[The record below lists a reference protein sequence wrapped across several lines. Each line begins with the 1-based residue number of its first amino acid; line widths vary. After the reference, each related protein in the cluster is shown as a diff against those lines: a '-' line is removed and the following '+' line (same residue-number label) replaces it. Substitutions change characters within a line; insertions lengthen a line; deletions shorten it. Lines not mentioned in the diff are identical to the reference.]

1 MILNPGLDL
10 LDGLLDL
17 GHQGLLVLQLA
28 HQSSAVLLLALDG
41 ALKFIPGPL
50 QLGDGLLHDP
60 QLSLDLPS
68 LLLDVGTGAL
78 LLLVGAL
85 QLVQSGLQLALDLVE
100 VTDLVLGHLQVLHGL
115 GGVLADVLLLLV
127 ELVDDLILVGDL
139 VIETLDGVVPVGLLL
154 LQLLNGHIDVI
165 NVLLDGHNLL
175 LEDLLVLHGVLAGR
189 LPLGELVLSLN
200 QLSLKSGHL
209 GSHLGLLVVIHGQI
223 ALLLL
228 QLGQQSLLLLLD
240 GLVLLQ
246 EPELLLRVGHSN
258 ERTSLLDDD
267 EPSPLSHGHVL
278 PEVPLGDLDQ
288 LSLIPLL
295 FVDSGSDSL
304 EDLSLDHSDPLEN
317 KLITSLLETSQSSGS
332 EEDEGVSQ
340 PVPVTGELDLVHQS
354 VHSGLVVAGALDLS
368 LSQASVSHLVVGVEH
383 SVGESSHADPDT
395 LQHTVTGQ
403 LVHDQWRL
411 NLSGLLV
418 SVGHKATD
426 EVGLASVESGHQ
438 LSQRDQVDGGDGLT
452 AATLLLLL
460 ALLLGSGGGLA
471 GVIGPE
477 KGQQLTLGGGLE
489 HLHHAVV
496 NGVLVLLQPAGDVV
510 GHDTGVVRNGEVSVL
525 VSLGL
530 GLKEDGQLAKGSLQ
544 LLLKGLVSGLGEER
558 LLLEDGPDTHGLL
571 EHDDGS
577 SQVHAEVHHL
587 PVNTLLDVLL
597 LLHNEHVVVE
607 ELLQLLVDKVDG
619 DLLEAVVLEDL
630 KASNVKH
637 SAEVGLLERGVNKSV
652 VTLLNEPL
660 EQSVKDGSA
669 DTSDSSGG
677 LLAGLTLGDPLG
689 TDLDPG
695 LAEHLD
701 HLHGVDSEE
710 SGDLAGEGVGT
721 DLLALGLV
729 VTTLGLELHAT
740 AGHDSSGQHVAV
752 ELLLL
757 GEPEHVEGVLGVLQ
771 LLVVVNRGDGGLA
784 LGDVDVVVDVGGQL
798 TLGPQTALA
807 DAVTVRLDQLV
818 EDMVGPLDLLLLSDT
833 RLLQQVGDDVATGQ
847 LTRGGEMDTDELSE
861 TGRVIVPGGLGVT
874 VGLQNGVGGHNL
886 VL

>member
-41 ALKFIPGPL
+41 ALKFLPGPL

-68 LLLDVGTGAL
+68 LLLDVGAGAL

-154 LQLLNGHIDVI
+154 LQLLDGHIDVI

-175 LEDLLVLHGVLAGR
+175 LEDLLVLHGVLAGS

-246 EPELLLRVGHSN
+246 EPLLGLNLLLVLAVHGIGLLFQQSELLLRVGHSN

-304 EDLSLDHSDPLEN
+304 EDLSLDHSDPLEDE
-317 KLITSLLETSQSSGS
+317 LITSLLETSQSSGS

-340 PVPVTGELDLVHQS
+340 PVPVTGELNLVHQG

-368 LSQASVSHLVVGVEH
+368 LSQASVSHLVVRVEH

-395 LQHTVTGQ
+395 LKHTVTGQ
-403 LVHDQWRL
+403 LVHDQWGL

-426 EVGLASVESGHQ
+426 EVRLASVESGHQ

-477 KGQQLTLGGGLE
+477 KGQESAGAGGLE
-489 HLHHAVV
+489 HLHNGVV
-496 NGVLVLLQPAGDVV
+496 DGVLVLLQPAGDVV
-510 GHDTGVVRNGEVSVL
+510 GHDTGVVRDGEVSVL

-530 GLKEDGQLAKGSLQ
+530 GLQEDGQLAQGSLQ
-544 LLLKGLVSGLGEER
+544 LLLEGLVSGLGEER
-558 LLLEDGPDTHGLL
+558 LLLKDGPDTHGLL

-607 ELLQLLVDKVDG
+607 ELLELLVDKVDG

-630 KASNVKH
+630 ETGNIEH
-637 SAEVGLLERGVNKSV
+637 SAEVGLLHGGVDEGV
-652 VTLLNEPL
+652 VTLDDKPL
-660 EQSVKDGSA
+660 EDAIEDG
-669 DTSDSSGG
+669 TGNTTGGHGG
-677 LLAGLTLGDPLG
+677 LLTGLTLGHPLG
-689 TDLDPG
+689 SDLDPG
-695 LAEHLD
+695 LAEGLEQSSSGAAKAGGS
-701 HLHGVDSEE
+701 LSRE
-710 SGDLAGEGVGT
+710 SIRGNGSQLSLVVSS
-721 DLLALGLV
+721 LGLID
-729 VTTLGLELHAT
+729 
-740 AGHDSSGQHVAV
+740 DS
-752 ELLLL
+752 
-757 GEPEHVEGVLGVLQ
+757 
-771 LLVVVNRGDGGLA
+771 
-784 LGDVDVVVDVGGQL
+784 
-798 TLGPQTALA
+798 
-807 DAVTVRLDQLV
+807 
-818 EDMVGPLDLLLLSDT
+818 
-833 RLLQQVGDDVATGQ
+833 
-847 LTRGGEMDTDELSE
+847 
-861 TGRVIVPGGLGVT
+861 
-874 VGLQNGVGGHNL
+874 
-886 VL
+886 